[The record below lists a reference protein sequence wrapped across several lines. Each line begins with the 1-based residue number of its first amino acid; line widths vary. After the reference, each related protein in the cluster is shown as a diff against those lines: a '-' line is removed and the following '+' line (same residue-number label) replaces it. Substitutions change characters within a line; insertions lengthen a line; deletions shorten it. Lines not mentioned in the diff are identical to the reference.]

1 MIPKYPFIVERT
13 YSIGKGSAPARE
25 ARSFETMPPCVALR
39 DEWHRKPATRTV
51 RIMCI
56 LDETTARDARSE
68 QG

>member
-13 YSIGKGSAPARE
+13 FNIGKGGAPARE
-25 ARSFETMPPCVALR
+25 ARSFEILGTCFVAR
-39 DEWHRKPATRTV
+39 DEWLGKPATRTV

-56 LDETTARDARSE
+56 LDETTGRGRND